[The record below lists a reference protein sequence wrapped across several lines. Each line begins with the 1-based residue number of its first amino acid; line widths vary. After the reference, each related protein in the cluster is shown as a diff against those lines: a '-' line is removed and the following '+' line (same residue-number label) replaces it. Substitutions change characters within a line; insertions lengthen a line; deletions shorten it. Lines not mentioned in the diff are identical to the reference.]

1 MSKNALD
8 RFSSKSFMISGFTY
22 KSLSHFAFLFIY
34 GVKKCSNLIVIHV
47 AVQFSQNYLFK
58 RLSFSI
64 VYSYLLCHTLIG
76 QRFLDLFLDSKFCTI
91 DWFFCFCTSTS
102 PFFFFFCY
110 AHAMWKF
117 PGQGSNLHQ
126 SSNLS
131 CCSDNAISLSHC
143 TKMELP
149 IFFLI
154 F

>member
-102 PFFFFFCY
+102 PFFFFFFFF
-110 AHAMWKF
+110 AM
-117 PGQGSNLHQ
+117 PMPCGSSQ
-126 SSNLS
+126 ARDQT
-131 CCSDNAISLSHC
+131 CIRAV
-143 TKMELP
+143 TWAAAVTMP
-149 IFFLI
+149 YP
-154 F
+154 